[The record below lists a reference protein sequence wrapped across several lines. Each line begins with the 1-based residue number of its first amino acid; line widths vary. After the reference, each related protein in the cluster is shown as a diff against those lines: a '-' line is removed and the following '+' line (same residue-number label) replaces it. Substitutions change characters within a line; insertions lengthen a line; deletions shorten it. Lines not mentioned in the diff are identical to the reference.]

1 MGGRGRSSLRPLPS
15 SSLEDDE
22 EDDDDEEDEPLEEA
36 EPRRRF
42 LAGAAFLRAASKPM
56 EVGGREGGSRGSA
69 TRALR

>member
-22 EDDDDEEDEPLEEA
+22 EDDDDEDEPLDEA

-42 LAGAAFLRAASKPM
+42 LAGAAFLRAASNPM